1 MKIITTIIICI
12 ILLWIRSKIFAKI
25 DKDEADAL
33 AESRQ
38 SSKVGAECTIRKKYS
53 VLIDHI
59 LSSHEHCRIFQET
72 NTMVSVGACGAAGSQ
87 IYYIYPSYGNVT
99 IKMEV
104 KNNPLICDT
113 RMEWTFPEGM
123 NQEDMLS
130 NINKDIANKLN
141 SILSYN

>member
-12 ILLWIRSKIFAKI
+12 ILLWIRSKVLAKI
-25 DKDEADAL
+25 DKDEAVAL

-38 SSKVGAECTIRKKYS
+38 SAIISGEGGIRKKYS

-72 NTMVSVGACGAAGSQ
+72 NTMLSVGARGAAGSQ
-87 IYYIYPSYGNVT
+87 IYYIYPSYGNVI

-113 RMEWTFPEGM
+113 KMEWNFPEGM

-130 NINKDIANKLN
+130 NINKDIANKFN
-141 SILSYN
+141 SILSCN